1 MQKCLMRLLCVV
13 LPNLLK
19 NLRAAL
25 LSNGEKCPNG
35 NSAALKN
42 SFDLTT
48 GNVWLC
54 DTEIQNMPYK
64 AKYLQQT
71 KHWKIKLI
79 SLSLPCENSKL

>member
-1 MQKCLMRLLCVV
+1 MQGSMQKCLMRLLCVV

-48 GNVWLC
+48 GNV
-54 DTEIQNMPYK
+54 
-64 AKYLQQT
+64 
-71 KHWKIKLI
+71 
-79 SLSLPCENSKL
+79 